1 MPIFPKSKKRP
12 WSPPPSKPQEGRKI
26 TNPFYHTTA
35 WRKFRNAYIKANPLC
50 VTCYQAGLIVEGKVV
65 DHIVPINPADAYNTA
80 FGHFGEPLDE
90 SNVQTLC
97 THHHAVKSGK
107 ERWSK

>member
-1 MPIFPKSKKRP
+1 MPNFPKSKKRP
-12 WSPPPSKPQEGRKI
+12 WVPEREAQTGRKVI
-26 TNPFYHTTA
+26 NPFYHTTA
-35 WRKFRNAYIKANPLC
+35 WRKFRRTYIQAHPLC
-50 VTCYQAGLIVEGKVV
+50 VDCYQLGNTRDGNVV
-65 DHIVPINPADAYNTA
+65 DHIRRINPTDAYNTA

-107 ERWSK
+107 ETWSK

>member
-1 MPIFPKSKKRP
+1 MPNFPKSKKRP
-12 WSPPPSKPQEGRKI
+12 WAAERKAQEGRKI

-35 WRKFRNAYIKANPLC
+35 WRKFRKAYITANPLC
-50 VTCYQAGLIVEGKVV
+50 AECYQNDIVKPGNVV
-65 DHIVPINPADAYNTA
+65 DHIIQINPSDAYNTS

-97 THHHAVKSGK
+97 THHHAAKSGR
-107 ERWSK
+107 ERWGK